1 MKKLTT
7 FTFVLCISIVQAQ
20 SFDHIVY
27 KQEVNQAYE
36 LAIKQANYIE
46 SLRKLEV
53 VKKKYGMLYG
63 EEYLLQ
69 SYCYKMMGNDSL
81 TALSLKTCWSVPSF
95 SMRTIWY
102 VDQLQPGK
110 LMEGFN
116 EYENQLVN
124 EGFEN
129 SAKIRP
135 KNADSLLQVFQK
147 LKEEDRIVSNEW
159 VMDKE
164 NEEKRS
170 RYDAM
175 FREHEAFLE
184 NYVLAYGYP
193 GEKQLQL
200 MEEEVWVILIHASG
214 TEEFYQRM
222 KPVFLEEV
230 RKGNMS
236 PIYYAN
242 FVDQHQFYKK
252 LPTIYQ
258 SVALTNHMFINTEE
272 ERKQISKNRYE
283 IGLVDLEF
291 SLPKF

>member
-1 MKKLTT
+1 MKRLTT
-7 FTFVLCISIVQAQ
+7 FLFVLYISIVQAQ

-27 KQEVNQAYE
+27 KQEVNQAYL
-36 LAIKQANYIE
+36 LAVKDAKYTE
-46 SLRKLEV
+46 SLQKLEA

-63 EEYLLQ
+63 EDYLLQ
-69 SYCYKMMGNDSL
+69 SYCHKMMGNDSL

-95 SMRTIWY
+95 DMRTIWY
-102 VDQLQPGK
+102 VAELDPGK
-110 LMEGFN
+110 LMNGFN
-116 EYENQLVN
+116 EYQNQLVN
-124 EGFEN
+124 EGFDN
-129 SAKIRP
+129 GAKIRP
-135 KNADSLLQVFQK
+135 ANADSLLQVFHK
-147 LKEEDRIVSNEW
+147 ISEEDRIISDEW
-159 VMDKE
+159 MMDKE
-164 NEEKRS
+164 NKEQIS
-170 RYDAM
+170 RYQNM

-184 NYVLAYGYP
+184 NYVLKNGYP

-200 MEEEVWVILIHASG
+200 MEQEVWVILIHASG

-222 KPVFLEEV
+222 RPVFLEEV

-236 PIYYAN
+236 PIFYAN

-258 SVALTNHMFINTEE
+258 SVALTDHTFINTEK